1 MIIIIII
8 IIIIITTTTK
18 TMRSKI
24 EQIFVS
30 YSRSFVFHLYS
41 FIVYNVALEICEI
54 MHGDYLAWKLN
65 SHPV

>member
-1 MIIIIII
+1 
-8 IIIIITTTTK
+8 
-18 TMRSKI
+18 MRSKI

-30 YSRSFVFHLYS
+30 YSMSFVFHLYS
-41 FIVYNVALEICEI
+41 FIVYVALEICEK